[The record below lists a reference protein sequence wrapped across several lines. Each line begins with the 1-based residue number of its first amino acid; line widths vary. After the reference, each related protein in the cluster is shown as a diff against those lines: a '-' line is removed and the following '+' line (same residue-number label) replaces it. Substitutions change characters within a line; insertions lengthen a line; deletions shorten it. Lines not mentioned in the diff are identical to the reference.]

1 MGKTAFVNPND
12 RPPCG
17 EIDLAE
23 AITPAQLDDIRLL
36 FLEYARSL
44 DFNLCFQDFDA
55 ELASLPGKYA
65 PPDGALILARVNG
78 QSAGCIAL
86 RKIEDGVCEMKRLYV
101 RDAYRG
107 LKIGRLL
114 IARIIEEAHNRNY
127 RSIRLDTAPNM
138 KAAQA
143 LYESFGF
150 RDIEPYIYNPL
161 QGARYM
167 EKTLA
172 PNTFL
177 KNDP

>member
-1 MGKTAFVNPND
+1 MEETAFMNAND
-12 RPPCG
+12 RHPCC
-17 EIDLAE
+17 EIDLAV
-23 AITPAQLDDIRLL
+23 ATAPAQLDEIRRL

-44 DFNLCFQDFDA
+44 NFNLCFQDFDA

-65 PPDGALILARVNG
+65 PPDGVLILARVNG

-101 RDAYRG
+101 RDSYRG

-114 IARIIEEAHNRNY
+114 IARIIEEAENRNY
-127 RSIRLDTAPNM
+127 QLIRLDTAPDM
-138 KAAQA
+138 KAAQS

-167 EKTLA
+167 ERSLEKHKTH
-172 PNTFL
+172 
-177 KNDP
+177 K

>member
-1 MGKTAFVNPND
+1 MEKTAFVNAND
-12 RPPCG
+12 RHPCG
-17 EIDLAE
+17 EIDLIE
-23 AITPAQLDDIRLL
+23 AITPAQIDDIRLL

-55 ELASLPGKYA
+55 ELEALPGKYA

-101 RDAYRG
+101 RDEYRG

-114 IARIIEEAHNRNY
+114 IARIIEEAEIRNY
-127 RSIRLDTAPNM
+127 QSIRLDTAPDM
-138 KAAQA
+138 KAAQS

-161 QGARYM
+161 PGARYM
-167 EKTLA
+167 ERVLERHKTQ
-172 PNTFL
+172 
-177 KNDP
+177 

>member
-1 MGKTAFVNPND
+1 MEWTAFVNTND
-12 RPPCG
+12 RHPCG
-17 EIDLAE
+17 EIDLIDAT
-23 AITPAQLDDIRLL
+23 TPAQIEDIRLL

-86 RKIEDGVCEMKRLYV
+86 RKIEDGICEMKRLYV

-107 LKIGRLL
+107 SKIGRLL
-114 IARIIEEAHNRNY
+114 IARIIEEALNRNY
-127 RSIRLDTAPNM
+127 QSIRLDTAPNM
-138 KAAQA
+138 KAAQS

-167 EKTLA
+167 EKTLTR
-172 PNTFL
+172 NTSL